1 MRAFKQQINQQ
12 ETSMEFVNPLVLFGL
27 AALAIPVIIHLFNFR
42 KFQKVFFTNVRFI
55 EELKQQTQKQSQLKH
70 LLILLMRMLA
80 IFCLIVAF
88 SQPYLPV
95 SEDNS
100 GHERQQAISIYIDN
114 SFSMEAVSGSGNLL
128 DEAVKFAGEVAT
140 SYKTS
145 DLFNLITN
153 DFEGPHQRFVS
164 RDEFVEM
171 LDEIRISPVTRNMSE
186 VLKRQDDLLKQNR
199 KSNKTAYLIS
209 DFQRGISDF
218 EKAEPDTSL
227 KIFAIPVET
236 TERSNIYVDSI
247 WFDSPVY
254 RFSQVVELNV
264 KLKNASTSDFEK
276 IPAKLLINGQ
286 QRAIASFDLKSGKE
300 LVLKMPFTI
309 NETGVLFGK
318 VEVADYPITYDDS
331 FYFSFEV
338 KTEIPVLAINGDGE
352 NVYLNSL
359 FGLDSTFLFT
369 NASERQ
375 LDYSSFS
382 QFSLIVLNSVEIIS
396 SGLAQELSR
405 FAANGGSIVVFPGKK
420 ADQTSYKEF
429 SNLLG
434 ISEYSTSDTAQSR
447 VSRINA
453 ESSLYGDVFESIPEN
468 IDLPKVF
475 NHYLIRKNT
484 TSMMEVLLEMQNG
497 NIFLGMEPASGSG
510 RIFCFAVPLDPEW
523 SNLPKHA
530 IFVPTLYKIAL
541 TSNPQTNLYY
551 TAGQDEKILI
561 RNTLTGTEPVC
572 KISAID
578 KEFEIIPEIR
588 NLQRQMNILTHGQ
601 VKEAGN
607 YRLLQD
613 SKLLAGLSF
622 NYDRRESDLQNY
634 SPKDLSRKFQD
645 LSLHNFSVIS
655 TTGPSLTDT
664 ITSLNSG
671 IKLWKLFIVLALIFF
686 LAEVLLLR
694 FWK

>member
-1 MRAFKQQINQQ
+1 
-12 ETSMEFVNPLVLFGL
+12 MEFVNPLVLFGL
-27 AALAIPVIIHLFNFR
+27 ATLAIPVIIHLFNFR

-80 IFCLIVAF
+80 IAGLVVAF

-95 SEDNS
+95 SDDDS
-100 GHERQQAISIYIDN
+100 GLKGQQTISIYLDN
-114 SFSMEAVSGSGNLL
+114 SFSMEAVSTNGNLL
-128 DEAVKFAGEVAT
+128 DEAVKFAGEVAA

-153 DFEGPHQRFVS
+153 DFEGRHQRFVS

-171 LDEIRISPVTRNMSE
+171 LDEIRISPVTRDVSE
-186 VLKRQDDLLKQNR
+186 VLKRQEDLLKQYR
-199 KSNKTAYLIS
+199 KSNRSVYLIS

-218 EKAEPDTSL
+218 ENTQSDSS
-227 KIFAIPVET
+227 IQVFAIPVET
-236 TERSNIYVDSI
+236 TERSNVYIDSI

-254 RFSQVVELNV
+254 RLNQVVDLNV
-264 KLKNASTSDFEK
+264 KLKNASTDDFEK

-286 QRAIASFDLKSGKE
+286 QRAIASFDIKSGKE
-300 LVLKMPFTI
+300 LVIKMPFTI
-309 NETGVLFGK
+309 TETGVLFGE
-318 VEVADYPITYDDS
+318 VEIVDNPITYDDS

-338 KTEIPVLAINGDGE
+338 KSEIPVLAINGDGE
-352 NVYLNSL
+352 NIYLNSL
-359 FGLDSTFLFT
+359 FGLDSTFLYT

-375 LDYSSFS
+375 LDYSSFN
-382 QFSLIVLNSVEIIS
+382 QYSLIILNAIENIS

-405 FAANGGSIVVFPGKK
+405 FASNGGSIIVFPGKSIDK
-420 ADQTSYKEF
+420 ASYKEF
-429 SNLLG
+429 
-434 ISEYSTSDTAQSR
+434 TSLVGTAEMLNPDTAQTR
-447 VSRINA
+447 VSIINS
-453 ESSLYGDVFESIPEN
+453 ESSLYSDVFESIPEN

-484 TSMMEVLLEMQNG
+484 NSMMEVLLEMQNG
-497 NIFLGMEPASGSG
+497 NIFLGMEPASVNGK
-510 RIFCFAVPLDPEW
+510 IYFFAVPLDPEW

-541 TSNPQTNLYY
+541 MSNPQTNLYY
-551 TAGQDEKILI
+551 TAGKDEKILI
-561 RNTLTGTEPVC
+561 WNTLTGTEPVC

-588 NLQRQMNILTHGQ
+588 NLQREMNILTHGQ
-601 VKEAGN
+601 IKEAGN

-622 NYDRRESDLQNY
+622 NYDRRESDLKNY
-634 SPKDLSRKFQD
+634 SSNDLTKKFQD
-645 LSLHNFSVIS
+645 LNLQNFSVIS
-655 TTGPSLTDT
+655 TAGPSLTDT

-671 IKLWKLFIVLALIFF
+671 VKLWKFFIILSLIFF
-686 LAEVLLLR
+686 LAEILLLR